1 MGKLVRDEIPGII
14 RHSGREPGVRKI
26 SGEEL
31 KAALRDK
38 LVEEAC
44 ELRDSDDVY
53 GELADVLEVVDA
65 IVEEF
70 GLDRAKLEAAKKEKL
85 GRAGGFREGYYLQG
99 TERKA

>member
-1 MGKLVRDEIPGII
+1 MGKLVRDGIPGII
-14 RHSGREPGVRKI
+14 RQSGREPGARKI

-31 KAALRDK
+31 KAALKDK

-53 GELADVLEVVDA
+53 GELVDVLEVVDA

-70 GLDRAKLEAAKKEKL
+70 GLDRAKLEVAKKEKL
-85 GRAGGFREGYYLQG
+85 GRAGGFREGYYLPDA
-99 TERKA
+99 ERKA